1 MNCLF
6 LGGRPLLANEE
17 SVVAGSR
24 TQEERSAT
32 TRRALLEAG
41 RQAII
46 ELGYSRTTVA
56 EVSKRAGV
64 SRGAQIH
71 HYPTKQ
77 KLMLA
82 VADFILS
89 DTEREVTELAK
100 RLGDSAD
107 RMGDPKDAID
117 AFVSEIWH
125 RAFRKDKF
133 HAILELINAAR
144 TDAVLHELLA
154 ERWQRLLKAYDEIGA
169 HVLGHS
175 KIGGGEMSTIL
186 SLTLSLVRGM
196 ATQRIVHDSD
206 SYNEHLLDA
215 WTSIVHQVVRAKQTR
230 LL

>member
-1 MNCLF
+1 MLV
-6 LGGRPLLANEE
+6 NETE
-17 SVVAGSR
+17 IAVPR
-24 TQEERSAT
+24 TQEKRSAA

-89 DTEREVTELAK
+89 DTEREISELAK

-107 RMGDPKDAID
+107 RSTDPKEAIG
-117 AFVSEIWH
+117 AFIREIWH

-144 TDAVLHELLA
+144 TDAVLHDLLT
-154 ERWQRLLKAYDEIGA
+154 ERWQRLLKAYDGIGA
-169 HVLGHS
+169 DVLGRS
-175 KIGGGEMSTIL
+175 KIGGDEMSVVL

-196 ATQRIVHDSD
+196 ATQRIVHDSND
-206 SYNEHLLDA
+206 DYYEILLGA
-215 WTSIVHQVVRAKQTR
+215 WTEIVHDAVQKKRIP

>member
-1 MNCLF
+1 M
-6 LGGRPLLANEE
+6 LASEQMA
-17 SVVAGSR
+17 VGSR
-24 TQEERSAT
+24 TQEERSAS

-89 DTEREVTELAK
+89 DTEREISELAR
-100 RLGDSAD
+100 RLGETAGPSDD
-107 RMGDPKDAID
+107 TEDAID
-117 AFVSEIWH
+117 AFISEIWH

-144 TDAVLHELLA
+144 TDPVLHELLA
-154 ERWQRLLKAYDEIGA
+154 ERWQRLLNAYDEIGA
-169 HVLGHS
+169 RALGTS
-175 KIGGGEMSTIL
+175 KIDGSTMSTL
-186 SLTLSLVRGM
+186 LNLTLCLIRGM
-196 ATQRIVHDSD
+196 ATQRIVYS
-206 SYNEHLLDA
+206 SNEAYYENLLGA
-215 WTSIVHQVVRAKQTR
+215 WAVLIQGVVRSGRQNRSIGRKQR
-230 LL
+230 SQ

>member
-1 MNCLF
+1 MLT
-6 LGGRPLLANEE
+6 NEE
-17 SVVAGSR
+17 SVVVGSR

-32 TRRALLEAG
+32 TRRALMEAG
-41 RQAII
+41 RQTII

-89 DTEREVTELAK
+89 DTEREISELAK

-107 RMGDPKDAID
+107 RSSDPKAAIG
-117 AFVSEIWH
+117 AFIREIWH

-144 TDAVLHELLA
+144 TDPVLRELLT
-154 ERWQRLLKAYDEIGA
+154 ERWQRLLKAYDGIGA
-169 HVLGHS
+169 DVLGRS
-175 KIGGGEMSTIL
+175 KIGGDEMSVVL

-196 ATQRIVHDSD
+196 ATQRIVHDTD
-206 SYNEHLLDA
+206 DGYYEILLGA
-215 WTSIVHQVVRAKQTR
+215 WTEIVHDALQRKKIR